1 MDVFQAF
8 VLGIVQG
15 ITEWLPV
22 SSSGHLVIM
31 QDLLGLKPD
40 ENLVFDLV
48 VHLGTLTAVLAFFRK
63 ELGRIVLALFT
74 KKELVGPQERALRL
88 LAGLLIV
95 GTVPAAAAGVLFS
108 DSIEKVF
115 DLKLVGLALLA
126 NAAFLFAF
134 ERVGSEGTRKN
145 VRLMDAIVTG
155 LFQAVAIIPGI
166 SRSGSTIGGGMLRGL
181 EREAAAVFA
190 FLLSVP
196 TLLGAFV
203 FGILTLPN
211 NNVDFA
217 TLVVGFVVA
226 FAVGLASI
234 EYLLK
239 AVKSRRL
246 WVFAAYCAVV
256 EAAVVLLTL

>member
-15 ITEWLPV
+15 LTEWLPI

-31 QDLLGLKPD
+31 QELLGIQPD
-40 ENLVFDLV
+40 QSLVFDLV
-48 VHLGTLTAVLAFFRK
+48 VHLGTLFAVLAFFRK
-63 ELGRIVLALFT
+63 ELWRIVLAIIT
-74 KKELVGPQERALRL
+74 PRSQVGPQETTLRL
-88 LAGLLIV
+88 LAGLLII
-95 GTVPAAAAGVLFS
+95 GTIPAGVAGVLFA
-108 DSIEKVF
+108 DSIERVF

-126 NAAFLFAF
+126 NAVFLFAF
-134 ERVGSEGTRKN
+134 ERVGSNGTRKSA
-145 VRLMDAIVTG
+145 RLIDAVTIG

-181 EREAAAVFA
+181 ERETAAVFA

-196 TLLGAFV
+196 TLLGAFAV
-203 FGILTLPN
+203 GLVTLENTEATP
-211 NNVDFA
+211 V

-239 AVKSRRL
+239 AVKSKKL
-246 WVFAAYCAVV
+246 WLFAVYCAIVG
-256 EAAVVLLTL
+256 AAVVAFTW